1 MHQIV
6 HQFISRVHHK
16 GREKCANE
24 NSPAEAILQG
34 CFDDSNCKS
43 GRQKANNS
51 GCRFKEQQLV
61 KLATF
66 AYAGAF
72 SSSLGKSVIFF
83 RLMPSV
89 APL

>member
-6 HQFISRVHHK
+6 HQFISRVYHK

-34 CFDDSNCKS
+34 CFDDSNGKS

-51 GCRFKEQQLV
+51 GRRFKEQQLL

-66 AYAGAF
+66 VYAGAF
-72 SSSLGKSVIFF
+72 SFSLGKSVIFF